1 MGSASQQSLMELLL
15 WSGIWNL
22 QIKNITT
29 KLKKITNHARWKRHI
44 HLLMFQQVLWS
55 VCICRTVNCCNY
67 VLNVCFFLSNDRKDK
82 EKPNKPKKK
91 CPEIL
96 IMYIMLI
103 VIFLTMVITEV
114 EASSTHVSGFTY
126 ASRQA
131 IYILSKV
138 MKFYQL

>member
-91 CPEIL
+91 MPRNFNNVYNADSNI
-96 IMYIMLI
+96 
-103 VIFLTMVITEV
+103 
-114 EASSTHVSGFTY
+114 SNNGNNR
-126 ASRQA
+126 SRSQQHTCKW
-131 IYILSKV
+131 LH
-138 MKFYQL
+138 LCL

>member
-1 MGSASQQSLMELLL
+1 
-15 WSGIWNL
+15 
-22 QIKNITT
+22 
-29 KLKKITNHARWKRHI
+29 
-44 HLLMFQQVLWS
+44 
-55 VCICRTVNCCNY
+55 
-67 VLNVCFFLSNDRKDK
+67 
-82 EKPNKPKKK
+82 
-91 CPEIL
+91 
-96 IMYIMLI
+96 MYIMLI

>member
-1 MGSASQQSLMELLL
+1 MTERIKKSQ
-15 WSGIWNL
+15 
-22 QIKNITT
+22 
-29 KLKKITNHARWKRHI
+29 TNQK
-44 HLLMFQQVLWS
+44 
-55 VCICRTVNCCNY
+55 
-67 VLNVCFFLSNDRKDK
+67 
-82 EKPNKPKKK
+82 KKK